1 MTYLACSS
9 SRDTDHVT
17 NISIVIG
24 QQLPPYL
31 LTATPKWRG
40 LLLQRRT
47 VFRLISRKINAVL
60 FICSVVIFINS
71 PSEEAVA
78 TKMAHMAYQNG
89 CEPERF
95 ETENSNGDITTPSDD
110 IDEHVTYGDIGD
122 MDFSGMETP
131 ADTAFA
137 RTKREEEVVL
147 RCIQQAR
154 AIGSPTVDLSGKHLM
169 AIPDE
174 LMQME
179 GLEVLSLSL
188 SPLLLLVLLP
198 SKLCTHNLWIYRYT
212 Q

>member
-1 MTYLACSS
+1 
-9 SRDTDHVT
+9 
-17 NISIVIG
+17 
-24 QQLPPYL
+24 
-31 LTATPKWRG
+31 
-40 LLLQRRT
+40 
-47 VFRLISRKINAVL
+47 
-60 FICSVVIFINS
+60 
-71 PSEEAVA
+71 
-78 TKMAHMAYQNG
+78 MAHVAYQNG

-122 MDFSGMETP
+122 TDFSGMETP

-179 GLEVLSLSL
+179 GLEVLSLPLSL
-188 SPLLLLVLLP
+188 SLTPPPPRPPPLQTL
-198 SKLCTHNLWIYRYT
+198 YT
-212 Q
+212 